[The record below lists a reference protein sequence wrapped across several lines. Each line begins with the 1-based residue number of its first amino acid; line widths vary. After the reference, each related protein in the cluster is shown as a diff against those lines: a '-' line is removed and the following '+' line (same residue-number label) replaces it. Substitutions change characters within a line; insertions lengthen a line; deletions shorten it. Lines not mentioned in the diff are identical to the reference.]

1 MTQLS
6 PVVAGLWKMHQ
17 WPLGAQGRLRWIE
30 GAVELGITSFDHAD
44 IYGGYSVEALFGEAL
59 ALAPGLR
66 QRLQIVTKCGI
77 RLPHP
82 SRPGLAVKHYD
93 SGAAHLQASVDA
105 SLAAL
110 RCGHIDLLLVHRPDP
125 LTHPDEI
132 ARCFERLRAAGKVR
146 EFGVSNH
153 TPAQFAALH
162 RRIAL
167 VTHQV
172 EFSALQMKALADGTL
187 EQAADLDLPPMI
199 WSPLGSGR
207 LITGDDEHARRV
219 RAALQLLAEAHGVS
233 LATVA
238 LAWVMRHPSRPRP
251 ITGSGRLEALAEAV
265 AATRLVLDREAWTS
279 VWRASMGHDVP

>member
-1 MTQLS
+1 
-6 PVVAGLWKMHQ
+6 MHQ
-17 WPLGAQGRLRWIE
+17 WPLDAQGRLRWIE
-30 GAVELGITSFDHAD
+30 GALELGITSFDHAD
-44 IYGGYSVEALFGEAL
+44 IYGGYAVEALFGEAL

-82 SRPGLAVKHYD
+82 ARPGLAVKHYD
-93 SGAAHLQASVDA
+93 SSATHVQASVDA

-125 LTHPDEI
+125 LTHPDEV

-146 EFGVSNH
+146 EFGLSNH
-153 TPAQFAALH
+153 TPAQFEALH
-162 RRIAL
+162 RRIPLA
-167 VTHQV
+167 THQL

-187 EQAADLDLPPMI
+187 EQAADLGLPPMA

-207 LITGDDEHARRV
+207 LLTGDDEHARRV
-219 RAALQLLAEAHGVS
+219 RAALQPLAEAHGVS

-251 ITGSGRLEALAEAV
+251 ITGSGRLAALAEAV

>member
-30 GAVELGITSFDHAD
+30 GAVERGITSFDHAD

-82 SRPGLAVKHYD
+82 ARPGLAVKHYD

-187 EQAADLDLPPMI
+187 EQAADLGLPPMI

-219 RAALQLLAEAHGVS
+219 RAALQPLAEAHGVS

>member
-82 SRPGLAVKHYD
+82 ARPGLAVKHYD

-125 LTHPDEI
+125 LTHPDEV

-146 EFGVSNH
+146 EFGLSNH
-153 TPAQFAALH
+153 TPAQFEALH
-162 RRIAL
+162 RRIPLA
-167 VTHQV
+167 THQL

-187 EQAADLDLPPMI
+187 EQAADLGLPPMA

-207 LITGDDEHARRV
+207 LLTGDDEHARRV
-219 RAALQLLAEAHGVS
+219 RAALQPLAEAHGVS

>member
-82 SRPGLAVKHYD
+82 ARPGLAVKHYD

-219 RAALQLLAEAHGVS
+219 RAALQPLAEAHGVS

>member
-82 SRPGLAVKHYD
+82 ARPGLAVKHYD

-146 EFGVSNH
+146 EFGLSNH
-153 TPAQFAALH
+153 TPAQFDALH
-162 RRIAL
+162 RRIPLA
-167 VTHQV
+167 THQL

-187 EQAADLDLPPMI
+187 EQAADLGLPPMA

-207 LITGDDEHARRV
+207 LLTGDDEHARRV
-219 RAALQLLAEAHGVS
+219 RAALQPLAEAHGVS

>member
-82 SRPGLAVKHYD
+82 ARPGLAVKHYD

-219 RAALQLLAEAHGVS
+219 RAALQPLAEAHGVS
-233 LATVA
+233 VATVA

>member
-82 SRPGLAVKHYD
+82 ARPGLAVKHYD

-219 RAALQLLAEAHGVS
+219 RAALQPLAEAHGVS

-265 AATRLVLDREAWTS
+265 AASRLVLDREAWTS

>member
-82 SRPGLAVKHYD
+82 ARPGLAVKHYD

-162 RRIAL
+162 RRVAL

-187 EQAADLDLPPMI
+187 EQAADLGLPPMI

-207 LITGDDEHARRV
+207 LITGDDEHARSV
-219 RAALQLLAEAHGVS
+219 RAALQPLAEAHGVS

>member
-1 MTQLS
+1 
-6 PVVAGLWKMHQ
+6 MHQ
-17 WPLGAQGRLRWIE
+17 WPLDVQGRLRWIE
-30 GAVELGITSFDHAD
+30 RAVELGITSFDLAD

-82 SRPGLAVKHYD
+82 ARPGLAVKHYD

-187 EQAADLDLPPMI
+187 EQAADLGLPPMI
-199 WSPLGSGR
+199 WSPLASGR
-207 LITGDDEHARRV
+207 LFTGDDEQARRV
-219 RAALQLLAEAHGVS
+219 RAALQPLAQAHGVS
-233 LATVA
+233 LATAA

>member
-44 IYGGYSVEALFGEAL
+44 IYGGYAVEALFGEAL

-82 SRPGLAVKHYD
+82 ARPGLAVKHYD

-105 SLAAL
+105 SLASL

-187 EQAADLDLPPMI
+187 EQAADLGLPPMI

-219 RAALQLLAEAHGVS
+219 RAALQPLAEAHGVS

>member
-1 MTQLS
+1 MTPLS

-66 QRLQIVTKCGI
+66 ERLQIVTKCGI

-82 SRPGLAVKHYD
+82 ARPGLAVKHYD

-105 SLAAL
+105 SLVAL

-153 TPAQFAALH
+153 TPAQFEALH
-162 RRIAL
+162 RRTAL

-187 EQAADLDLPPMI
+187 EQAADLGLPPMI

-207 LITGDDEHARRV
+207 LITGDDEQARRV
-219 RAALQLLAEAHGVS
+219 RAALQPLADAHGVS

-265 AATRLVLDREAWTS
+265 AATRLVLDREAWTA

>member
-66 QRLQIVTKCGI
+66 QRLQIVTQCGI

-82 SRPGLAVKHYD
+82 ARPGLAVKHYD

-207 LITGDDEHARRV
+207 LITGDDEHAHRV
-219 RAALQLLAEAHGVS
+219 RAALQPLAEAHGVS

>member
-82 SRPGLAVKHYD
+82 ARPGLAVKHYD

-162 RRIAL
+162 RRVAL

-219 RAALQLLAEAHGVS
+219 RAALQPLADAHGVS

>member
-30 GAVELGITSFDHAD
+30 GAVELGITSFVHAD

-82 SRPGLAVKHYD
+82 ARPGLAVKHYD

-187 EQAADLDLPPMI
+187 EQAADLGLPPMI

-207 LITGDDEHARRV
+207 LITGDDEHARRL
-219 RAALQLLAEAHGVS
+219 RAALQPLAEADGVS
-233 LATVA
+233 LATAA

>member
-1 MTQLS
+1 MTPLS

-66 QRLQIVTKCGI
+66 ERLQIVTKCGI

-82 SRPGLAVKHYD
+82 ARPGLAVKHYD

-110 RCGHIDLLLVHRPDP
+110 RCDHIDLLLVHRPDP

-219 RAALQLLAEAHGVS
+219 RAALQPLADAHGVS

-265 AATRLVLDREAWTS
+265 AATRLVLDREAWTA

>member
-82 SRPGLAVKHYD
+82 ARPGLAVKHYD

-219 RAALQLLAEAHGVS
+219 RAALQPLADAHGVS

>member
-1 MTQLS
+1 MTPLS

-82 SRPGLAVKHYD
+82 ARPGLAVKHYD

-219 RAALQLLAEAHGVS
+219 RAALQPLAEAHGVS

>member
-82 SRPGLAVKHYD
+82 ARPGLAVKHYD

-187 EQAADLDLPPMI
+187 EQAADLGLPPMI

-219 RAALQLLAEAHGVS
+219 RAALQPLAEAHGVS

>member
-82 SRPGLAVKHYD
+82 ARPGLAVKHYD

-187 EQAADLDLPPMI
+187 EQAADLGLPPMI

-219 RAALQLLAEAHGVS
+219 RAALQPLAEAHGVS

-265 AATRLVLDREAWTS
+265 AATRLELDREAWTS

>member
-1 MTQLS
+1 MTDLS

-17 WPLGAQGRLRWIE
+17 WPLDAQGRLRWIE
-30 GAVELGITSFDHAD
+30 RAVDLGITSFDHAD

-82 SRPGLAVKHYD
+82 ARPGLAVKHYD

-167 VTHQV
+167 ATHQI

-219 RAALQLLAEAHGVS
+219 RAALQPLADAHGVS

>member
-82 SRPGLAVKHYD
+82 ARPGLAVKHYD

-187 EQAADLDLPPMI
+187 EQAADLGLPPMI

-207 LITGDDEHARRV
+207 LITGDDEHARRL
-219 RAALQLLAEAHGVS
+219 RAALQPLAEADGVS
-233 LATVA
+233 LATAA

>member
-30 GAVELGITSFDHAD
+30 GAVERGITSFDHAD

-82 SRPGLAVKHYD
+82 ARPGLAVKHYD

-207 LITGDDEHARRV
+207 LFTGDDEQARRV
-219 RAALQLLAEAHGVS
+219 RAALQPLAQTHGVS
-233 LATVA
+233 LATAA

>member
-1 MTQLS
+1 
-6 PVVAGLWKMHQ
+6 
-17 WPLGAQGRLRWIE
+17 
-30 GAVELGITSFDHAD
+30 
-44 IYGGYSVEALFGEAL
+44 
-59 ALAPGLR
+59 
-66 QRLQIVTKCGI
+66 IVTKCGT
-77 RLPHP
+77 RRPP
-82 SRPGLAVKHYD
+82 PARPGLAVKHYD

>member
-82 SRPGLAVKHYD
+82 ARPGLAVKHYD

-187 EQAADLDLPPMI
+187 EQAADLGLPPMI

-219 RAALQLLAEAHGVS
+219 RAALQPLADAHGVS